1 MEKQIKN
8 STELKARLHF
18 RIPVSL
24 RLDIETMAEQH
35 GATLSDLCRTI
46 IESGLETKKNDELK

>member
-24 RLDIETMAEQH
+24 RFDIEERAKQH
-35 GATLSDLCRTI
+35 GETLSDLCRTI
-46 IESGLETKKNDELK
+46 IESGLETKQNDEVK

>member
-8 STELKARLHF
+8 STELKARIHF

-24 RLDIETMAEQH
+24 RLDIEKKAEQH
-35 GATLSDLCRTI
+35 GETLSDLCRTI
-46 IESGLETKKNDELK
+46 IESGLETKQNDGLK